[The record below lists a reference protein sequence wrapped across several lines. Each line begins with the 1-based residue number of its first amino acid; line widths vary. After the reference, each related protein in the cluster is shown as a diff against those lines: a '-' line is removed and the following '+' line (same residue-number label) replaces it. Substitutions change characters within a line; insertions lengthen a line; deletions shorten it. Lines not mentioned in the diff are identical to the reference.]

1 MPLMPEALMSLR
13 VARLEVCH
21 ARSHWNPLDG
31 LRTDELCAIAY
42 VYPPFKSFKKLLS
55 NYTDFPALTTRLMA
69 AHLQLSTV
77 D

>member
-13 VARLEVCH
+13 VARLEVYR
-21 ARSHWNPLDG
+21 ASSHWNPLDG
-31 LRTDELCAIAY
+31 PQTEELCRAAY

-69 AHLQLSTV
+69 AHLQLSGV